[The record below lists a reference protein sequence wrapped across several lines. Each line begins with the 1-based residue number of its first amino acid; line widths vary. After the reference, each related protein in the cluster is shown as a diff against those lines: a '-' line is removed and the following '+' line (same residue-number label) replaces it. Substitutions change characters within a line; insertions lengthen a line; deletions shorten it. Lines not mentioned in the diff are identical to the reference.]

1 MRKEE
6 LLKCVRESIR
16 REESAITVYLR
27 HLKALVLRSGLS
39 ESDIAEARK
48 TVEFLVEA
56 NMAHKKFMEDMLNRI
71 EEDPKDVY

>member
-6 LLKCVRESIR
+6 LLKCIQESIR
-16 REESAITVYLR
+16 REESATTVYLG

-48 TVEFLVEA
+48 TIEFLVKS
-56 NMAHKKFMEDMLNRI
+56 NMAHKKLMEDLLKRT
-71 EEDPKDVY
+71 EEDSKDVY

>member
-6 LLKCVRESIR
+6 LLKCVQESIR
-16 REESAITVYLR
+16 REESATTVYLG
-27 HLKALVLRSGLS
+27 HLKALILRSGLS

-48 TVEFLVEA
+48 TIEFLVKS
-56 NMAHKKFMEDMLNRI
+56 NMAHKKFMENMLNRI

>member
-6 LLKCVRESIR
+6 LLKCIQESIR
-16 REESAITVYLR
+16 REESATNVYFG
-27 HLKALVLRSGLS
+27 HLKVLILRSGLS

-48 TVEFLVEA
+48 TIEFLVKS
-56 NMAHKKFMEDMLNRI
+56 NIVHKKFMEALLQRT